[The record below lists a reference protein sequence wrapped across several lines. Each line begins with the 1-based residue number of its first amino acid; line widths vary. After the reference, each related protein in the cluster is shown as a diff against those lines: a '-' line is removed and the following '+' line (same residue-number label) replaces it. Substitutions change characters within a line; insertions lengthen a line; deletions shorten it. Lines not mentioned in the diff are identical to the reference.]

1 MKARQRKAGREEDLQ
16 SGGRKARRQAGGI
29 AVRMNEGRQAGGKK
43 PGQRGGRKEGWWKEG
58 KPKEL
63 RQEEGKAVT
72 KSGCFADRPDRQTK
86 QLGLA

>member
-1 MKARQRKAGREEDLQ
+1 MLHNCWPAIGPVAF
-16 SGGRKARRQAGGI
+16 A
-29 AVRMNEGRQAGGKK
+29 GRQAGGKK

-86 QLGLA
+86 QLGLAYRPDRQT